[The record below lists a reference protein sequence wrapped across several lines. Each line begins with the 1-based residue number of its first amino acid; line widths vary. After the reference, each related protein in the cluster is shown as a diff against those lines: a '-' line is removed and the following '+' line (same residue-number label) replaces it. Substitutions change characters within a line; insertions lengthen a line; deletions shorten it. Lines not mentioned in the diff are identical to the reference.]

1 MMHDVV
7 GIVLAAVILVPAL
20 VLIVRRDVSR
30 SLEFAVVASL
40 ACAVLIPSFATSAV
54 VAVIAVLGPA
64 ALLAIAIIRDRAH
77 LRTLQYPWVLAA
89 FLAWSGIA
97 GSFGSP
103 VKLVL
108 LNVATVVLLMLFAV
122 AVVGAGSR
130 SRNVF
135 LPLFPIVIVVE
146 LAIGIWEEVLRAPAP
161 WPRANGTDVISHRV
175 NEVLPLLP
183 GRAMGTTAQPIPYGV
198 LVGFAVVVCLWF
210 AVRTKSA
217 ALYTAA
223 GLGLVTMV
231 FAGTRSAFVTLAGV
245 LVLWAL
251 MRIRWRKSALIWVV
265 AAVVGVAAVM
275 AILVVFMNSAVLAT
289 ASFQHRAGI
298 LSTAGNLLGR
308 EPLQVVFGTG
318 YASIPDLLA
327 HGIVSG
333 VKGITVFDE
342 EFVRTAAA
350 MGLVGLGLLVAV
362 IVRGIVKGT
371 ELTRLLI
378 LFVAGTF
385 LFFDGFSWRLIAM
398 LFVLAI
404 AYGYGKPGP
413 SAWDVP
419 RYLHRPLRRPVTEAR
434 R

>member
-1 MMHDVV
+1 
-7 GIVLAAVILVPAL
+7 
-20 VLIVRRDVSR
+20 
-30 SLEFAVVASL
+30 
-40 ACAVLIPSFATSAV
+40 
-54 VAVIAVLGPA
+54 
-64 ALLAIAIIRDRAH
+64 
-77 LRTLQYPWVLAA
+77 
-89 FLAWSGIA
+89 
-97 GSFGSP
+97 
-103 VKLVL
+103 
-108 LNVATVVLLMLFAV
+108 
-122 AVVGAGSR
+122 
-130 SRNVF
+130 
-135 LPLFPIVIVVE
+135 
-146 LAIGIWEEVLRAPAP
+146 
-161 WPRANGTDVISHRV
+161 
-175 NEVLPLLP
+175 
-183 GRAMGTTAQPIPYGV
+183 
-198 LVGFAVVVCLWF
+198 VGFAVVVCLWF

-251 MRIRWRKSALIWVV
+251 MRIRWRKSAYIWVV

-308 EPLQVVFGTG
+308 DPLQVVFGTG

-404 AYGYGKPGP
+404 ACGYGKPGP